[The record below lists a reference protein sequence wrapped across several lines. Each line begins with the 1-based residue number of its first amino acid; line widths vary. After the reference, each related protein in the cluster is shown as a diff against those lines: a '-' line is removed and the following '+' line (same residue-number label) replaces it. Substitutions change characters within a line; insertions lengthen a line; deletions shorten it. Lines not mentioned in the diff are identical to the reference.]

1 MPVTTKTASHSANK
15 FLESSLCND
24 VQDFFSVDTSFHLF
38 AKELLASNFQSRDN
52 VKQSFQSLKNTCLV
66 NNPSS
71 AGLIPR
77 VGSHATTGFWPEL
90 SLCQKVRPQPW
101 GRPEVEYAV
110 QVVSEM
116 GSTIVCHYW
125 STVVCRGPS
134 TWTPYRGPEK
144 TKLQAE
150 PRRPNKTSNDVDAKG
165 FCCNFYVPLKNPWKI
180 RFRILR

>member
-1 MPVTTKTASHSANK
+1 MIFRLPIRSLNISYKGHIFILFFFTMPVTTKTASHSANK

-77 VGSHATTGFWPEL
+77 VGSHATTGF
-90 SLCQKVRPQPW
+90 
-101 GRPEVEYAV
+101 
-110 QVVSEM
+110 
-116 GSTIVCHYW
+116 
-125 STVVCRGPS
+125 
-134 TWTPYRGPEK
+134 
-144 TKLQAE
+144 
-150 PRRPNKTSNDVDAKG
+150 
-165 FCCNFYVPLKNPWKI
+165 
-180 RFRILR
+180 